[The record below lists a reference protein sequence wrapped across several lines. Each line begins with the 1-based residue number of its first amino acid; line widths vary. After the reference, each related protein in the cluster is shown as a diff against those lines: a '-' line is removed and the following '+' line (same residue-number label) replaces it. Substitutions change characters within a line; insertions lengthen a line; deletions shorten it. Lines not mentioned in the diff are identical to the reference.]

1 MITLNP
7 RKGFKSSKHLNNISS
22 KALVP
27 SIPDIQRIL
36 VEDLKDKDSSFAG
49 SRGWI
54 GSFEVIIVQ
63 KDITEI

>member
-1 MITLNP
+1 MITLKP
-7 RKGFKSSKHLNNISS
+7 RKGLKSSKHLSNVSS

-36 VEDLKDKDSSFAG
+36 VEDLKDKDSSFVG

-54 GSFEVIIVQ
+54 GSFEVIIIQ
-63 KDITEI
+63 NDITEI